1 MEEVL
6 DRANTILEHA
16 RFGWRGR
23 HRLKHVDP
31 EFFEDD
37 EDDEDDEG
45 EESEESGSGWALFL
59 WGAVTALALW
69 WLYLRPAM
77 AERRL
82 RKVNTLRPAERPG
95 RPPGSRPASANQ
107 QSRAQTSTPITEA
120 EPVEVRRDDLTLIW
134 GIGPARAAR
143 LVEVGITTFA
153 ALAVA
158 DTEQLRDIL
167 AGVGVETPEMD
178 TWPEQA
184 SLAAKG
190 DWQGLEALQDRIRAE
205 RA

>member
-1 MEEVL
+1 MERVL
-6 DRANTILEHA
+6 ERANTILEHA
-16 RFGWRGR
+16 TFGWRGR
-23 HRLKHVDP
+23 HHLKHVDP
-31 EFFEDD
+31 EFFEND
-37 EDDEDDEG
+37 EDDA
-45 EESEESGSGWALFL
+45 EESGSGWALFL
-59 WGAVTALALW
+59 WGMVTALALW
-69 WLYLRPAM
+69 WLYLRPAV
-77 AERRL
+77 AQRRL
-82 RKVNTLRPAERPG
+82 GKVNTLQPSARSA

-107 QSRAQTSTPITEA
+107 QSRAQASTPITEA

-143 LVEVGITTFA
+143 LVEVGIATFE

-158 DTEQLRDIL
+158 DMEQLRDIL
-167 AGVGVETPEMD
+167 AGIGVETPEMD
-178 TWPEQA
+178 SWPEQA